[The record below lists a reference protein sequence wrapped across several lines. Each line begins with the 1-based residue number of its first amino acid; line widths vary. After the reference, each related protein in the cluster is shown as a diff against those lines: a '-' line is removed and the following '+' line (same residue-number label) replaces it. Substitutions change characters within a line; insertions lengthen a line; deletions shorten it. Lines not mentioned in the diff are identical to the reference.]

1 MKYLRKFNESV
12 FDGDWLDYKKITDT
26 DFYEIYYNNRNLFVD
41 PIDLQKYNIKSII
54 EEKVGE
60 EVFVKLKTHFPKPIL
75 CFGWGTNRWTL
86 FPNSKEPQLK
96 DYIID
101 LHLLKDYWILF
112 CYSYRD
118 KSKVSSNKFYKEYYV
133 CETIEG
139 LKKLIGDL
147 EIKK

>member
-12 FDGDWLDYKKITDT
+12 FDGDWVDYKKLTEV
-26 DFYEIYYNNRNLFVD
+26 DFYEIYNNRSLFVD
-41 PIDLQKYNIKSII
+41 PKDLKKYNIKDVI
-54 EEKVGE
+54 EGRVGE
-60 EVFVKLKTHFPKPIL
+60 EVVEKIRPHYPKQIL
-75 CFGWGTNRWTL
+75 SFGWGTNKWTM
-86 FPNSKEPQLK
+86 FPNSKDPLFK

-112 CYSYRD
+112 VYSYKN
-118 KSKVSSNKFYKEYYV
+118 KSKVSTAMYDKEYYL

-139 LKKLIGDL
+139 LEKLIKDL